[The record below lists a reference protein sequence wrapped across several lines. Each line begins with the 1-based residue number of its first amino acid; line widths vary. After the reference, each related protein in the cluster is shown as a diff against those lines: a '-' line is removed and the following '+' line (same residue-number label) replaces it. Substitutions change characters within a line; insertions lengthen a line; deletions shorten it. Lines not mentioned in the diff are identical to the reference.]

1 MNDKH
6 VAVGGDFIRIF
17 DPKDYLAM
25 INIPDEAT
33 CILRGHLILEEVLNL
48 WSSKLTGTDDLYAGT
63 FVPFKTKLVISKN
76 LGMSDDLYKT
86 LYKIN
91 EIRNRF
97 SHRKEYELELS
108 TIDALKIKVDK
119 LIPSAKVQKCETFHL
134 FVAGKD
140 QNRNSTEMTYT
151 WENSDNR
158 IKFVIVFVILML
170 KLTSWMQ
177 DEFVKRDINYR
188 IIAIDQS
195 KLHSDNYGCNATGS
209 RAKR

>member
-1 MNDKH
+1 LQTERRRDK
-6 VAVGGDFIRIF
+6 ISIKERN
-17 DPKDYLAM
+17 KQ
-25 INIPDEAT
+25 
-33 CILRGHLILEEVLNL
+33 LIQFVRN
-48 WSSKLTGTDDLYAGT
+48 
-63 FVPFKTKLVISKN
+63 VPFLPP
-76 LGMSDDLYKT
+76 
-86 LYKIN
+86 
-91 EIRNRF
+91 
-97 SHRKEYELELS
+97 
-108 TIDALKIKVDK
+108 IDALKIKVDK

-140 QNRNSTEMTYT
+140 QNGNSTEMTYT